1 MPKGKVKL
9 FKDDKGFGFIAPD
22 TGGEDL
28 FFHVSSL
35 LPGVTPKQG
44 DRVSYEIG
52 VDRRTGRSRAEKVV
66 IG

>member
-9 FKDDKGFGFIAPD
+9 FKEDRGYGFIAPD
-22 TGGEDL
+22 AGGEDL

-35 LPGVTPKQG
+35 APGVVPKQG

-52 VDRRTGRSRAEKVV
+52 VDRKSGRSRAEKVV